1 MAKNMVLLI
10 ALLIAILITVLMER
24 SFISKESSEI
34 ALMKAIGF
42 KTRSV
47 SAQHTIRFV
56 IVIIISTALAAAL
69 NWPFTKIVCDQIF
82 GVMGAG
88 SGIEYKINGPELFAL
103 YPAILAVVVSLTAWL
118 ASLYAK
124 TIKADKMGDIE

>member
-1 MAKNMVLLI
+1 MKTNSGDAASGFAFQIDFKDNPDKEEAALRIERMKEIFGTDKICDAAEFVDNCTNSASTLIMAKNMVLLI

-24 SFISKESSEI
+24 SFLSKESSEI

-56 IVIIISTALAAAL
+56 MNSLR
-69 NWPFTKIVCDQIF
+69 F
-82 GVMGAG
+82 
-88 SGIEYKINGPELFAL
+88 
-103 YPAILAVVVSLTAWL
+103 ILRS
-118 ASLYAK
+118 SQ
-124 TIKADKMGDIE
+124 

>member
-1 MAKNMVLLI
+1 M
-10 ALLIAILITVLMER
+10 
-24 SFISKESSEI
+24 
-34 ALMKAIGF
+34 
-42 KTRSV
+42 
-47 SAQHTIRFV
+47 

-124 TIKADKMGDIE
+124 TIKADKMGDVE